1 MDVLLRVIAII
12 VELTVLF
19 AIFFFILA
27 GVRLLLFDL
36 GISKKYS
43 KILAMAFIAIGGVIA
58 VFLISHLSAF
68 YPLI

>member
-1 MDVLLRVIAII
+1 MDVLLRVIAVI
-12 VELTVLF
+12 VELIILF
-19 AIFFFILA
+19 AIFFFVLA

-43 KILAMAFIAIGGVIA
+43 KILAMAFIAVGAVIA

-68 YPLI
+68 YPVI